1 MRQAILQVTA
11 MLLLSACAMAVAP
24 VASSEPVKE
33 EPGPL
38 VVLTAGRFNIEDPSE
53 GPTGGGVE
61 YRWAPLDRWKLVPG
75 MGFTLA
81 DGGVAYGYGTLRYD
95 FRLGNSWFLTPVFGA
110 GLFSN
115 GGDVDL
121 GHAVQFKT
129 GIELSARVAG
139 RYRVGLLFY
148 HLSNAGLSD
157 DNPGVEVLEVVFG
170 IPAGR

>member
-1 MRQAILQVTA
+1 M
-11 MLLLSACAMAVAP
+11 LLSACAMATAR
-24 VASSEPVKE
+24 VASCEPVTG

-61 YRWAPLDRWKLVPG
+61 YRWAPLDRWKLIPG
-75 MGFTLA
+75 VGFTLA
-81 DGGVAYGYGTLRYD
+81 EGGVAYGYAALHYD
-95 FRLGNSWFLTPVFGA
+95 FHLGRSWFVTPVVGA

-121 GHAVQFKT
+121 GHSAQFKS
-129 GIELSARVAG
+129 GIELSTRVAE

-148 HLSNAGLSD
+148 HLSNGGLSD

-170 IPAGR
+170 IPLGR

>member
-1 MRQAILQVTA
+1 MRQAIPLVSA
-11 MLLLSACAMAVAP
+11 MLLSACAMAVTRG
-24 VASSEPVKE
+24 ASCEPVTV
-33 EPGPL
+33 EPAPL
-38 VVLTAGRFNIEDPSE
+38 LVLTAGRFNIEDPSE

-61 YRWAPLDRWKLVPG
+61 YRWAPLERWKLIPG
-75 MGFTLA
+75 VGFTLA
-81 DGGVAYGYGTLRYD
+81 EGGVAYGYAALRYD
-95 FRLGNSWFLTPVFGA
+95 FRLGNSWFLAPVLGA

-121 GHAVQFKT
+121 GHAVQFKS
-129 GIELSARVAG
+129 GIELTARVAD

>member
-1 MRQAILQVTA
+1 MRQAIPQVTA
-11 MLLLSACAMAVAP
+11 MLLSACAMAEAP
-24 VASSEPVKE
+24 VASCEPVVA

-38 VVLTAGRFNIEDPSE
+38 LALTAGQFNIEDPSE

-61 YRWAPLDRWKLVPG
+61 YRWAPQGRWKLVPSA
-75 MGFTLA
+75 GFTLA
-81 DGGVAYGYGTLRYD
+81 EGGVAFGYAALRYD
-95 FRLGNSWFLTPVFGA
+95 FHLGHSWSLTPVFGA

-115 GGDVDL
+115 GGDLDL
-121 GHAVQFKT
+121 GHTVQFKT
-129 GIELSARVAG
+129 GIELTARVAE

-170 IPAGR
+170 IPVGR

>member
-1 MRQAILQVTA
+1 MRPAIPQVTA
-11 MLLLSACAMAVAP
+11 MLLSACAMAAAR
-24 VASSEPVKE
+24 VASCEPAAAE
-33 EPGPL
+33 AGPL
-38 VVLTAGRFNIEDPSE
+38 LALTAGRFNIEDPSE

-75 MGFTLA
+75 VGFTLA
-81 DGGVAYGYGTLRYD
+81 EGGVAYGYAALHYD
-95 FRLGNSWFLTPVFGA
+95 FHLGRSWFLTPVFGA

-121 GHAVQFKT
+121 GHAVQFKS
-129 GIELSARVAG
+129 GIELSARVAE

-148 HLSNAGLSD
+148 HLSNGGLSD

-170 IPAGR
+170 IPLGR